1 MKRII
6 IVLFVF
12 LAASTLVEA
21 AGRYERIVSLA
32 PSITEIL
39 FSLGLGEQIVGVTTF
54 CDHPKEALK
63 KPKIGGMSNPSIE
76 AVVRLRPDLV
86 ILTTDGNPKYM
97 EERLK
102 GLNIK
107 SYVFMARRISE
118 LPDGIR
124 KMGEFLGVKES
135 AETLASKIEK
145 GIRSLSTPSEKADKK
160 RGVLFVVWPD
170 PLIVA
175 GPGTAIDDALN
186 ILGLKNL
193 AGDSPT
199 NYPRYSLEELIRKD
213 PDIIFIGK
221 GHEDMKEMAETLK
234 RRVGP
239 IKAVREGRIY
249 IVSDALYRLGPRV
262 LDGIRELAGY
272 LK

>member
-6 IVLFVF
+6 FVLLVLF
-12 LAASTLVEA
+12 AASSLVEA
-21 AGRYERIVSLA
+21 AGRYSRIVSLA

-39 FSLGLGEQIVGVTTF
+39 FALGLDEQIVGVTNF
-54 CDHPKEALK
+54 CDHPEGALK

-102 GLNIK
+102 SLHIK
-107 SYVFMARRISE
+107 TYVFRARRISE
-118 LPDGIR
+118 LPEGIR
-124 KMGEFLGVKES
+124 NLGKFIGIE
-135 AETLASKIEK
+135 ETADGLASRIET
-145 GIRSLSTPSEKADKK
+145 GIRSFSSPRGRVGKK
-160 RGVLFVVWPD
+160 RGVLFVIWPD

-193 AGDSPT
+193 AGDSLT

-221 GHEDMKEMAETLK
+221 GHEDMKEMAENLK
-234 RRVGP
+234 RRIGP
-239 IKAVREGRIY
+239 VRAVREGRVY

-262 LDGIRELAGY
+262 LEGIKELAGY
-272 LK
+272 LE